1 MNFMVLMNA
10 LLGAISPNV
19 ENLFLEKSSCV
30 KTIVLP
36 DFGGRH
42 PYPNLTYA
50 ADLVKEMGN
59 GEYGMGAA
67 LDGGGDRNVILG
79 QNAFFIKPYISLAV
93 LASKLGHLP

>member
-1 MNFMVLMNA
+1 MVLMHA

-50 ADLVKEMGN
+50 ADLVKEKGN
-59 GEYGMGAA
+59 GKYGMGAA
-67 LDGGGDRNVILG
+67 LDRGGNRNMILV
-79 QNAFFIKPYISLAV
+79 QNASLKS
-93 LASKLGHLP
+93 LMSPL